1 MRFEF
6 FSITSHWAWDVG
18 ESPVWMSELRV
29 VIYTAGEK
37 VSAKQIVLLA
47 DGAYIV
53 WHAIV
58 MKVSEQSCQQ
68 KLRNIENRGNQTRT
82 YKVLF
87 ACCSKMATLRW
98 AALNATFK
106 TCLSLLVKFPGLIGY
121 TYRILYL
128 TGFTFLQLKT
138 PPNI

>member
-1 MRFEF
+1 
-6 FSITSHWAWDVG
+6 
-18 ESPVWMSELRV
+18 MSELRV

-68 KLRNIENRGNQTRT
+68 KLRNTENRGNQTGT
-82 YKVLF
+82 YKV
-87 ACCSKMATLRW
+87 W
-98 AALNATFK
+98 E
-106 TCLSLLVKFPGLIGY
+106 
-121 TYRILYL
+121 
-128 TGFTFLQLKT
+128 
-138 PPNI
+138 